1 MNGDLERA
9 LNGTDADMKAFV
21 ASLRQSPAAR
31 VSDNFTADVMA
42 RIRLSQKHSQFT
54 SSRRFFNPAT
64 LFPLAA
70 CLVALLAIGAI
81 FMRPVPTFTLSNLV
95 ACQRADGYFTGS
107 PAAPYVQ
114 AFAVTVLAKDPTAD
128 RKSLDHAVDALVR
141 TQNAAGG
148 WLGNEVTARNV
159 AALSIASKAG
169 AARAMEAYRRGV
181 RYLRRRGIAELAP
194 AEMAGEAKAELAR
207 LGSRHEDRGALCC
220 LTLCAKD

>member
-21 ASLRQSPAAR
+21 ASLRQAPAAR
-31 VSDNFTADVMA
+31 VSDNFTSDVMA
-42 RIRLSQKHSQFT
+42 RIRLSQRHDRLVSG
-54 SSRRFFNPAT
+54 RRFFNPAT

-70 CLVALLAIGAI
+70 CLVALLAFGAI

-95 ACQRADGYFTGS
+95 ACQRADGYFTES

-114 AFAVTVLAKDPTAD
+114 AFAVTVLAKDPTAN
-128 RKSLDHAVDALVR
+128 RKSLDSAVAALVR
-141 TQNAAGG
+141 TQDAAGG

-159 AALSIASKAG
+159 AALSIAAKAG
-169 AARAMEAYRRGV
+169 AARAMEAYRRGA
-181 RYLRRRGIAELAP
+181 RYLHRRGIAELAP

-207 LGSRHEDRGALCC
+207 IGKDHEDRGAVCC
-220 LTLCAKD
+220 LALCAKD

>member
-9 LNGTDADMKAFV
+9 LNGSDADMKAFV
-21 ASLRQSPAAR
+21 ASLRQAPAAN
-31 VSDNFTADVMA
+31 VSDTFTADVMA
-42 RIRLSQKHSQFT
+42 RIRIAQKRGQQT
-54 SSRRFFNPAT
+54 SGHRFFNPAT

-70 CLVALLAIGAI
+70 CLVAILAIGAI
-81 FMRPVPTFTLSNLV
+81 FTRPVPTFTLANLV

-128 RKSLDHAVDALVR
+128 RKSLDHAVAALVR

-148 WLGNEVTARNV
+148 WIGNEVTARNV

-169 AARAMEAYRRGV
+169 ATRAMEAYRRGV

-194 AEMAGEAKAELAR
+194 ASMAKEARTELAR
-207 LGSRHEDRGALCC
+207 LGRSEDRGAICC
-220 LTLCAKD
+220 LALCAAD